1 MHSQCKYILV
11 TSVLNQI
18 SKQLKFGLKII
29 KYESTWNG
37 FYVKAQVKDTAY

>member
-18 SKQLKFGLKII
+18 SKQLKFGFKGKT
-29 KYESTWNG
+29 KYESTWDDPYNIL
-37 FYVKAQVKDTAY
+37 